1 MMMRRMM
8 ITGNSGRMII
18 GGMMMRMALWT
29 RMARIVRGIKIG
41 RKMQR
46 KMRITRNGGRMTGG
60 IMRMTRGIRMQM
72 MMQMKL
78 QMNNLTVTKLSTSEL
93 IITSKPKP
101 RKTNRSNP
109 TPKLPLK
116 LTGSRKELQ
125 PTSSSKENVEAAG
138 PTALLRLSN
147 LTC

>member
-1 MMMRRMM
+1 MMRRMM
-8 ITGNSGRMII
+8 MITGKSGRMII

-46 KMRITRNGGRMTGG
+46 KIRIMRNGGRMMAG
-60 IMRMTRGIRMQM
+60 IMRMTKGIRVEM
-72 MMQMKL
+72 MMQMTL
-78 QMNNLTVTKLSTSEL
+78 QMNNLTVTKLSTSEP

-101 RKTNRSNP
+101 RKTNKSNP

-125 PTSSSKENVEAAG
+125 PTSSSKESAEAAG

-147 LTC
+147 LIC